1 MHMSTP
7 EQVDDDTL
15 ETYEAFRNGLRDKI
29 VHTLTIWP
37 YLSPSMLQVAIGT
50 SVSSGLWHPILQKL
64 IDDERV
70 VRETFSAKSP
80 AGRDQ
85 TYTVIRLTTTPSNI
99 K

>member
-1 MHMSTP
+1 MSAT
-7 EQVDDDTL
+7 EHVDDDTL
-15 ETYEAFRNGLRDKI
+15 ETYEAFRNSLRDKI

-64 IDDERV
+64 VDEGRV
-70 VRETFSAKSP
+70 VRESFSAKSP
-80 AGRDQ
+80 VGRDQ
-85 TYTVIRLTTTPSNI
+85 TYTIIRLATTPTNI